1 MKKII
6 LFLIITSF
14 VFPVFSTGSADGE
27 TPLVALVT
35 DTGGIDDKSF
45 NQGTWEGV
53 KKFIDEQSLSDKQ
66 YTYLQSNS
74 DADYIPNL
82 STVSDEGYKLI
93 IAPGFLFVDAIA
105 EVSKNYPDTHYLVI
119 DTVVADR
126 SNVVSAVFA
135 EEQGSFLVGIAAGL
149 KAQEMGVSSVG
160 FIGGIDFDVIQR
172 FESGFEEGVATV
184 DSNIKVMVEYAGSF
198 ADPQKGQTIASK
210 LYDSGAGIIFVAA
223 GSTGNGVIKEA
234 KDRVLQGNEVWVVGV
249 DKDQYEEGY
258 YDDAKSK
265 SVILTSMLKRVD
277 VAAYN
282 VLKQEMAGAF
292 AGGTVL
298 KFDLMNGGVG
308 IPENNPNLT
317 DAQVKMILS
326 YSDKVTDGMMTV
338 STLPKRLQ

>member
-1 MKKII
+1 MRKII
-6 LFLIITSF
+6 LFLIMVSF
-14 VFPVFSTGSADGE
+14 VFPAFSNGGTDGA

-53 KKFIDEQSLSDKQ
+53 KRFADEQSLNKKQ
-66 YTYLQSNS
+66 YTFLQSNS

-93 IAPGFLFVDAIA
+93 IAPGFLFVDAVS

-135 EEQGSFLVGIAAGL
+135 EEQGSFLVGVAAGL
-149 KAQEMGVSSVG
+149 RAQEMGATAVG

-172 FESGFEEGVATV
+172 FESGFEEGVAAV
-184 DSNIKVMVEYAGSF
+184 SPNITVMVEYVGSF
-198 ADPQKGQTIASK
+198 SDPQKGQTIASK

-234 KDRVLQGNEVWVVGV
+234 KDRVIQGNDVWVVGV
-249 DKDQYEEGY
+249 DKDQYAEGY

-277 VAAYN
+277 VAAYD
-282 VLKQEMAGAF
+282 VMKQEMEGKF

-298 KFDLMNGGVG
+298 KFDIKNNGVG
-308 IPENNPNLT
+308 IPEVNPNLT
-317 DAQVKMILS
+317 DEQVKTILS
-326 YSDKVTDGMMTV
+326 YRDKVIDGSMTI